1 MLSTS
6 PWKDSIGI
14 GHPTEVGTTVGFG
27 GPMMLVNTSHSD
39 ATIDDVSLQHMD
51 DGLTLVGWVLYDV
64 VDNSI
69 PYLEPFPPAGA
80 RDASA
85 RVVHPSV
92 TRKNAAG
99 ALLGDV
105 ELVVG
110 IKINSPGAWSANGVR
125 VSYTDGDGHH
135 TMMFPLKLVICAPG
149 SDYPDGCSTDM
160 TT

>member
-1 MLSTS
+1 M
-6 PWKDSIGI
+6 GI

-27 GPMMLVNTSHSD
+27 GPMMLVNTSRGD

-51 DGLTLVGWVLYDV
+51 DGLTLTGWVLYDV
-64 VDNSI
+64 DSSI

-92 TRKNAAG
+92 TRKNETG
-99 ALLGDV
+99 VLLGDV

-110 IKINSPGAWSANGVR
+110 ITINSPGALSANGVR
-125 VSYTDGDGHH
+125 VSYTDADGHH
-135 TMMFPLKLVICAPG
+135 TMVFPLKLVICAPVA
-149 SDYPDGCSTDM
+149 DYPGGCSVEMAT
-160 TT
+160 